1 MYLGFYPGLLA
12 VAVVT
17 DDGDVDRSISMDC
30 RHPLKMRLFDFEAD
44 ILDLLE
50 ATEEGMPAGVRI
62 VGAGG
67 LAGLGGGSQVLTEVS
82 SYSGRIPI
90 AHGDGELVQLVGQG
104 LGPVLNLLD
113 LFPVQFHRPLIGQR
127 AAAKGDSQRKCRHER
142 RDRCTQRARYHN
154 PITRASARGFTNT
167 GFLYDRTGSL

>member
-50 ATEEGMPAGVRI
+50 ATEEGMPAGVKI

-67 LAGLGGGSQVLTEVS
+67 LAGPGGIHMRDPLDGRHAVSPGSWPGGH
-82 SYSGRIPI
+82 SGS
-90 AHGDGELVQLVGQG
+90 D
-104 LGPVLNLLD
+104 
-113 LFPVQFHRPLIGQR
+113 
-127 AAAKGDSQRKCRHER
+127 
-142 RDRCTQRARYHN
+142 
-154 PITRASARGFTNT
+154 
-167 GFLYDRTGSL
+167 